1 MSVGAMRNAAA
12 IVGVAAAAGGALD
25 SRPAQAAQR
34 VVILEHWTNF
44 R

>member
-1 MSVGAMRNAAA
+1 MTARTWRNALAL
-12 IVGVAAAAGGALD
+12 AGIATVV
-25 SRPAQAAQR
+25 AQAPYPAHAAER